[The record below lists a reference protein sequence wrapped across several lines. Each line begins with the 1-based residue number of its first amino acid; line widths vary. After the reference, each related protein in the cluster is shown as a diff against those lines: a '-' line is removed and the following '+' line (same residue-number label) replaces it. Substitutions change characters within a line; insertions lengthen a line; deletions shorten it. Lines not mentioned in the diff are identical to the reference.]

1 MRDVALGQ
9 WNYFAWHL
17 PTVLLCGA
25 TATLALVMARSIWRD
40 DLDASE
46 RRLRFAIMGWA
57 AVLSS
62 LLSVVAWPYLA
73 AFASVEVSRDG
84 TWSLRNYL
92 GVPVAVVRA
101 DEVRRL
107 QGEDLGG
114 LNLGS
119 GRIRVIRADGSAVE
133 SVRVSGP
140 GFGRACE
147 ALGYPTAAL
156 FPSRGSVVTGLHT
169 YGPGGPVPA
178 AEVASR

>member
-9 WNYFAWHL
+9 WTYFAWHL
-17 PTVLLCGA
+17 PTVLLCVA
-25 TATLALVMARSIWRD
+25 TATLALAMARSLWRD

-46 RRLRFAIMGWA
+46 RRLRFAIMGWTS
-57 AVLSS
+57 VLASV
-62 LLSVVAWPYLA
+62 LSVVAWPYLA
-73 AFASVEVSRDG
+73 AFASVEVRPDG

-92 GVPVAVVRA
+92 GVSVAVVRA

-107 QGEDLGG
+107 QGEDLSG

-119 GRIRVIRADGSAVE
+119 GRIRVLRADGSVVE
-133 SVRVSGP
+133 SVRVSGL

-147 ALGYPTAAL
+147 ALGYPAEAL

-169 YGPGGPVPA
+169 YGPRGPVPT
-178 AEVASR
+178 AEIASR